1 MQGRL
6 KKRVH
11 GCVVVISF
19 HTSTVVPLRPRPG
32 KLKGKKL
39 KTSKNIKNL
48 SSSRGLLGKSWICSS
63 AHTRVTPSYSP
74 QGTKQEPHA
83 ILVLLNWPTTEYL
96 ILCHIPIAWVR
107 IDQPIPSR
115 VKDVTEQPKHRNMLD
130 NNPKD
135 AKNMNRFAHEIAQ
148 ASSVDSCLG
157 LSTPS
162 TSIYHAWP
170 TIGTL
175 WHR

>member
-1 MQGRL
+1 MTWGNSKERSW
-6 KKRVH
+6 KR
-11 GCVVVISF
+11 
-19 HTSTVVPLRPRPG
+19 P
-32 KLKGKKL
+32 
-39 KTSKNIKNL
+39 KTSKTSLPPGDCLEKVEYAGPL
-48 SSSRGLLGKSWICSS
+48 
-63 AHTRVTPSYSP
+63 AVHTRVPPSYSP

-157 LSTPS
+157 LYTPS
-162 TSIYHAWP
+162 TSICHAWP